1 MKEDVSEELD
11 PYVYLEEIMG
21 IVEEVRGLVPMIARL
36 SRLSFCIS
44 HEGC

>member
-21 IVEEVRGLVPMIARL
+21 IVEEVRGLVPITARL
-36 SRLSFCIS
+36 LRLSFCIS